1 MIISKLRYC
10 FTFCGLDYKF
20 INKQLIRMEYFDVKT
35 KRSYSERVIKQTA
48 NGYYL
53 QGLYVNIDSI
63 RRIISLKEVDE
74 YVVDEC
80 PF

>member
-20 INKQLIRMEYFDVKT
+20 VDKQLIRMPYFDSKT
-35 KRSYSERVIKQTA
+35 RRSYSERVIKQAA

-53 QGLYVNIDSI
+53 QGFYVNIESI
-63 RRIISLKEVDE
+63 KKILHQKITDE